1 MPQMPGGRSRHGRG
15 RRPQDCEKG
24 KLSDAVVID
33 VLIKKYL
40 SHLPLYGQA
49 ADLHRDYLIE
59 VSRSTLNAAVMAAGE
74 LLLPVA
80 AVLKRDLREG
90 GYIQADETP
99 IGVQS
104 EQTKG
109 RNHRAK
115 SSNTAGPAD
124 RWSSTF
130 A

>member
-1 MPQMPGGRSRHGRG
+1 
-15 RRPQDCEKG
+15 
-24 KLSDAVVID
+24 V
-33 VLIKKYL
+33 
-40 SHLPLYGQA
+40 
-49 ADLHRDYLIE
+49 
-59 VSRSTLNAAVMAAGE
+59 GE

-80 AVLKRDLREG
+80 AVLKRDLLEG
-90 GYIQADETP
+90 GYIQADEIP

-109 RNHRAK
+109 RNHQAYE
-115 SSNTAGPAD
+115 SSTAGPAD